1 MELGATV
8 CTVSNPSCSTCP
20 VRSVCLAHKLTAR
33 SHHKASGVDT
43 TTTDDDDDV
52 KGAKPLPKPLLLP
65 SVSGEAGV
73 PPGRACACT
82 VCEVGDD
89 GMAVV
94 PLAVTEFPRKALKT

>member
-20 VRSVCLAHKLTAR
+20 ARSVCLAHKLTAR
-33 SHHKASGVDT
+33 PHHEASGVDT
-43 TTTDDDDDV
+43 TTAEDDV
-52 KGAKPLPKPLLLP
+52 KGAKSLPKSLPLS
-65 SVSGEAGV
+65 SVSGEPGI
-73 PPGRACACT
+73 PPGRACTCT

-94 PLAVTEFPRKALKT
+94 PLTVTDFPRKAVKT